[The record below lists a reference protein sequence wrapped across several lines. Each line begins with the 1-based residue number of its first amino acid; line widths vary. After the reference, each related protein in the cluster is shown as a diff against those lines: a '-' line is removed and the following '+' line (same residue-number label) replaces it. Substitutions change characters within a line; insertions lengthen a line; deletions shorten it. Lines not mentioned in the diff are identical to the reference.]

1 MSENVRREIER
12 EIQEAKS
19 SVPQMNL
26 NEKELEFGEHS
37 LSVRVSFDNPNTAAV
52 ALRSLSVDPPPPRST
67 VKEQLKQ
74 DGSSLI
80 CTFTAPITPSDRNKQ
95 LRKLRIAVNSWLDL
109 VTLEMEYDNVFL
121 SVAQSCEN
129 GVQGLLDSFFG
140 FLSRRTDFYFGATE
154 KDAKRLVLENFAKH
168 RDAAL
173 ARHEQETKELRER
186 EERERKRRA
195 EKKKEIIEANH
206 VPPVDPSTSQVNG
219 NSEQVSDKSD
229 SQETKTLDKD
239 CPVPKPINIGP
250 SPDDEEEE
258 EDKGK
263 LRPNEG
269 NGADLPNY
277 SWYQTL
283 GEVDI
288 KVPTRLPHQVK
299 CRDVCVEISRRHIKI
314 GLKNK
319 EPILSGKLYN
329 EVKVEE
335 CSWSLVDGLVISVNL
350 EKVNKMEWWSRIC
363 EGEPELNTRKVQPE
377 NSKLS
382 DLDGETRSMVEKM
395 MYDQRQKE
403 LGLPTSED
411 QKKQEMLKKF
421 MAAHP
426 EMDFSKCKFS

>member
-1 MSENVRREIER
+1 MSRHDP
-12 EIQEAKS
+12 S
-19 SVPQMNL
+19 SDPL
-26 NEKELEFGEHS
+26 TEGLTTGTFLFGA
-37 LSVRVSFDNPNTAAV
+37 LVRVTYSCVSF
-52 ALRSLSVDPPPPRST
+52 RCLS
-67 VKEQLKQ
+67 
-74 DGSSLI
+74 I
-80 CTFTAPITPSDRNKQ
+80 
-95 LRKLRIAVNSWLDL
+95 
-109 VTLEMEYDNVFL
+109 MEYDNVFL

-129 GVQGLLDSFFG
+129 GVQGLLDAFFG
-140 FLSRRTDFYFGATE
+140 FLSRRTDFYYGATE
-154 KDAKRLVLENFAKH
+154 KDAKRLVLENFSKH

-173 ARHEQETKELRER
+173 ARREQEAKELSER

-195 EKKKEIIEANH
+195 VRKEEAIKANLAPAKESIPANIH
-206 VPPVDPSTSQVNG
+206 VNG
-219 NSEQVSDKSD
+219 SSDDKAEKPSD
-229 SQETKTLDKD
+229 SQTELEREDL
-239 CPVPKPINIGP
+239 PKPIKVGS
-250 SPDDEEEE
+250 SPDDEDDE

-314 GLKNK
+314 GLKNQ
-319 EPILSGKLYN
+319 EPILSGRLYN

-363 EGEPELNTRKVQPE
+363 DGQPELNTRKVQPE

-421 MAAHP
+421 MEAHP